1 MTNLVIFCADLR
13 DADANGLTCTS
24 FVAAP
29 AMGLHS
35 AIVMPYLTHYGT
47 KDQQEK
53 YLPAMTAG
61 ECIARCAIINLIMIE
76 EAKDTSF
83 MYKTNLLI
91 HTIS

>member
-1 MTNLVIFCADLR
+1 MLH
-13 DADANGLTCTS
+13 S

-47 KDQQEK
+47 KEQQEK

-61 ECIARCAIINLIMIE
+61 ECIARCVIPKARRCDSITSETINHSLTHLTPT
-76 EAKDTSF
+76 D
-83 MYKTNLLI
+83 
-91 HTIS
+91 

>member
-1 MTNLVIFCADLR
+1 MNRRQFWFY
-13 DADANGLTCTS
+13 S
-24 FVAAP
+24 FIASP

-61 ECIARCAIINLIMIE
+61 ECIARCVM
-76 EAKDTSF
+76 SS
-83 MYKTNLLI
+83 KTNLPFPHTRMTFINRMMGAWI
-91 HTIS
+91 HHSKGDI

>member
-1 MTNLVIFCADLR
+1 MPETKFFLVMLIFTR
-13 DADANGLTCTS
+13 S

-47 KDQQEK
+47 KEQQER

-61 ECIARCAIINLIMIE
+61 ECIAR
-76 EAKDTSF
+76 
-83 MYKTNLLI
+83 
-91 HTIS
+91 

>member
-1 MTNLVIFCADLR
+1 MTNCTDKMYQYHHPVVTFCADLS
-13 DADANGLTCTS
+13 DEDSNANGLTHTS

-61 ECIARCAIINLIMIE
+61 ECIARSLI
-76 EAKDTSF
+76 S
-83 MYKTNLLI
+83 
-91 HTIS
+91 S